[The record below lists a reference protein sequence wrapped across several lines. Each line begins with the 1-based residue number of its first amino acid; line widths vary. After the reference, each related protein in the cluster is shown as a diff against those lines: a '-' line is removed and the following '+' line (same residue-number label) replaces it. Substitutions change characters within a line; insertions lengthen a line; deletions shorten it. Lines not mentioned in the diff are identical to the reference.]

1 MRPDAVPEGPEDIP
15 EDVMGDLNEAVGVL
29 TRLVRT
35 GLTIEAAEQMFRSM
49 VDPSKVDAVSDEYRS

>member
-1 MRPDAVPEGPEDIP
+1 MPEGPEDIP